1 MSASDALAEHAQ
13 LVGGASPIERP
24 ALVPVPAEDEH
35 GQGIDGRWDL
45 VAITDSG
52 GPSSGLAAAVGSALD
67 ELAQTT
73 SHFSADAARSSQSVA
88 QISTEIEGLRA
99 ELDELAERAG
109 SLLSSSREG
118 EAMARESAELM
129 AELLR
134 QTDHGLAVL
143 GRVIESLD
151 ELSSRTDQVADL
163 VDGLARNELN
173 DISSFSA
180 VIDGVAKQTKL
191 LALNAAI
198 EAARAGDHGRGFA
211 VVADEVGRLATETA
225 AQTAQIAQT
234 IDRTQRQMGAAQAAA
249 GDARKRAAEGASNA
263 GEGRLALEQVTQLTG
278 SASERSGRIAQI
290 AGQQLSDATA
300 VNDGI
305 RAIASSGARIEEH
318 AHAVAG
324 HQASLARGT
333 EEALRVMARFRT
345 SGIVSHLHSRS
356 QQLVG
361 ELREVF
367 EDAIARGELTLEQVL
382 EQRYEEV
389 KGPLIQRLA
398 GLFDVSR
405 VPAEGFDPPKYLTAY
420 DAIVGPRLT
429 ERLDALLESEPMLA
443 LAGLTDINGYSPAS
457 ATRFQHD
464 WTGDRATDLAYN
476 RAKRFLLDSVAVM
489 RAARTGLGVDLPPGL
504 IPRSQMRAAGADL
517 AEPPPAKQGFLLQ
530 TYVRDTG
537 AVMTAISVPI
547 YVCGERYGAA
557 TIGWDPETLQDA

>member
-1 MSASDALAEHAQ
+1 MPPSDALATHASAA
-13 LVGGASPIERP
+13 GAPSPLERP
-24 ALVPVPAEDEH
+24 PLVALPAEADAE
-35 GQGIDGRWDL
+35 QGIDGRWDL
-45 VAITDSG
+45 VAIVESG
-52 GPSSGLAAAVGSALD
+52 GPSSRLAAAAGGALD

-88 QISTEIEGLRA
+88 QISTEIEGLRT
-99 ELDELAERAG
+99 ELDQLAERAG
-109 SLLSSSREG
+109 SLLSSSKDG
-118 EAMARESAELM
+118 EAMARESAELT

-134 QTDHGLAVL
+134 QTDHGLAVI
-143 GRVIESLD
+143 GRVIEGLD
-151 ELSSRTDQVADL
+151 ELSSRTEQVAEL

-173 DISSFSA
+173 DISSFSS
-180 VIDGVAKQTKL
+180 VIDGVANQTKL

-234 IDRTQRQMGAAQAAA
+234 IDRTQRQMGAAQVAA

-263 GEGRLALEQVTQLTG
+263 GEGRLALEQVTELTG

-290 AGQQLSDATA
+290 AGQQLADATA
-300 VNDGI
+300 VNGGI
-305 RAIASSGARIEEH
+305 RAIAASGARIEDH
-318 AHAVAG
+318 AHVVAG

-345 SGIVSHLHSRS
+345 SGSISHLHSRS
-356 QQLVG
+356 QQLAR

-367 EDAIARGELTLEQVL
+367 EGAIARRELTLEQVL
-382 EQRYEEV
+382 AQRYEEV
-389 KGPLIQRLA
+389 KGPLIERLA
-398 GLFDVSR
+398 DLFDVSR
-405 VPAEGFDPPKYLTAY
+405 VPPEGFDPPKYLTAY
-420 DAIVGPRLT
+420 DAVGPRLT
-429 ERLDALLESEPMLA
+429 ERLDALLDSEPMLA

-489 RAARTGLGVDLPPGL
+489 RAARTGLGVDLPPGP

-557 TIGWDPETLQDA
+557 TIGWDPEMLQDA